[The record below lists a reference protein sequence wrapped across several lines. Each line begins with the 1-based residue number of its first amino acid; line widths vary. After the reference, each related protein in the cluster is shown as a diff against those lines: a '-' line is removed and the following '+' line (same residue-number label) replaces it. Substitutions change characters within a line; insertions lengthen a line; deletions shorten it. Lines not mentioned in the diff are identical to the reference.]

1 MSDEN
6 QIITFQ
12 NFNQPAHV
20 DHLANQIRQH
30 VSARRLTANIGGKDY
45 PMVEAWQYA
54 GALVGLFPRVVSCD
68 DISKNGEYKYRAE
81 VEIIDSR
88 NGEVISRAFAFCS
101 NKESKKQRFDEYA
114 IASMAQTRAVG
125 KAFRVLLAWILQA
138 SGYEATPAEEMDTVV
153 AENDTNEVLYNEYRD
168 ILISSFGL
176 CTDLLQL
183 TELYKAAKLLKKDKK
198 VIEASKK
205 AAARIKESEKS
216 D

>member
-1 MSDEN
+1 MQQEN
-6 QIITFQ
+6 QITFQ
-12 NFNQPAHV
+12 NFNQPANV

-101 NKESKKQRFDEYA
+101 NKEKKKQYFDEYA

-138 SGYEATPAEEMDTVV
+138 SGYEATPAEEMDTVA
-153 AENDTNEVLYNEYRD
+153 AESDVNEVLYNEYKR

-198 VIEASKK
+198 VIEASKA
-205 AAARIKESEKS
+205 AAARIKEQESE
-216 D
+216 

>member
-1 MSDEN
+1 MQQEN
-6 QIITFQ
+6 QITFQ
-12 NFNQPAHV
+12 NFNQPANV

-101 NKESKKQRFDEYA
+101 NKEKKKQYFDEYA

-153 AENDTNEVLYNEYRD
+153 AESDVNEVLHNEYRD

-183 TELYKAAKLLKKDKK
+183 TELYKAAKLLKRDKK
-198 VIEASKK
+198 VIEASKA
-205 AAARIKESEKS
+205 AAARIKEQESE
-216 D
+216 

>member
-1 MSDEN
+1 MQQEN
-6 QIITFQ
+6 QITFQ
-12 NFNQPAHV
+12 NFNQPANV

-101 NKESKKQRFDEYA
+101 NKEKKKQYFDEYA

-153 AENDTNEVLYNEYRD
+153 AESDVNEVLYNEYRD

-183 TELYKAAKLLKKDKK
+183 TELYKAAKLLKRDKK
-198 VIEASKK
+198 VIEASKA
-205 AAARIKESEKS
+205 AAARIKEQESE
-216 D
+216 

>member
-1 MSDEN
+1 MESNN

-12 NFNQPAHV
+12 NFNHPANVAQLADQIRAHV
-20 DHLANQIRQH
+20 DSRN
-30 VSARRLTANIGGKDY
+30 LTANIGGKNY

-54 GALVGLFPRVVSCD
+54 GALVGLFPRVVACD

-101 NKESKKQRFDEYA
+101 NKEKKKQYFDEYA

-138 SGYEATPAEEMDTVV
+138 SGYEATPAEEMDTV
-153 AENDTNEVLYNEYRD
+153 ANDDTNDMLLKEYRTM
-168 ILISSFGL
+168 LISSFGL
-176 CTDLLQL
+176 CTEVLQVKML
-183 TELYKAAKLLKKDKK
+183 WDAAKLMQGDKAVRKAAKDARTR
-198 VIEASKK
+198 IESA
-205 AAARIKESEKS
+205 EQ
-216 D
+216 

>member
-1 MSDEN
+1 MSD
-6 QIITFQ
+6 QKQITFQ
-12 NFNQPAHV
+12 NFNQPANV

-101 NKESKKQRFDEYA
+101 NKEKKKQYFDEYA

-138 SGYEATPAEEMDTVV
+138 SGYEATPAEEMDTVA
-153 AENDTNEVLYNEYRD
+153 AESDVNEVLYNEYRD

-198 VIEASKK
+198 VIEASKA
-205 AAARIKESEKS
+205 AAARIKEQESE
-216 D
+216 

>member
-1 MSDEN
+1 MSDEK

-12 NFNQPAHV
+12 NFNQPANV

-54 GALVGLFPRVVSCD
+54 GALVGLFPRVVSCE

-101 NKESKKQRFDEYA
+101 NKEKKKQYFDEYA

-138 SGYEATPAEEMDTVV
+138 SGYEATPAEEMDTVA
-153 AENDTNEVLYNEYRD
+153 AESDMNEVMYNEYKR
-168 ILISSFGL
+168 ILISAFGL
-176 CTDLLQL
+176 CEDVIQV
-183 TELYKAAKLLKKDKK
+183 TELGKAAMLLKNDKE
-198 VIEASKK
+198 VRNAAK
-205 AAARIKESEKS
+205 AAIKRINERSY
-216 D
+216 

>member
-1 MSDEN
+1 MQDDK

-12 NFNQPAHV
+12 NFNHPDNVAQLADQIRAHV
-20 DHLANQIRQH
+20 DSRN
-30 VSARRLTANIGGKDY
+30 LTANIGGKNY

-54 GALVGLFPRVVSCD
+54 GALVGLFPRVVACD

-101 NKESKKQRFDEYA
+101 NKEKKKQYFDEYA

-138 SGYEATPAEEMDTVV
+138 SGYEATPAEEMDTV
-153 AENDTNEVLYNEYRD
+153 AQDDTNDMLLKEYRT
-168 ILISSFGL
+168 ILVSAFGL
-176 CTDLLQL
+176 CNDLIQVETLF
-183 TELYKAAKLLKKDKK
+183 KAAPLMKKDKD
-198 VIEASKK
+198 VR
-205 AAARIKESEKS
+205 AAAKEAADRIKQAEQ
-216 D
+216 

>member
-1 MSDEN
+1 MQQEN
-6 QIITFQ
+6 QITFQ
-12 NFNQPAHV
+12 NFNQPANV

-101 NKESKKQRFDEYA
+101 NKEKKKQYFDEYA

-138 SGYEATPAEEMDTVV
+138 SGYEATPAEEMDTV
-153 AENDTNEVLYNEYRD
+153 ANDDTNDMLVKEYKT
-168 ILISSFGL
+168 ILVSAFGL
-176 CTDLLQL
+176 CEDLIQVETLF
-183 TELYKAAKLLKKDKK
+183 KAAPLMKKDKD
-198 VIEASKK
+198 VR
-205 AAARIKESEKS
+205 AAAKEAADRIKQAEQ
-216 D
+216 